1 MNEQFLKEI
10 FDYIYATAAQQ
21 KNSFTQ
27 ENHVLCICCD
37 DPAAQYRT
45 IVERYNVLY
54 PNDGEGPMN
63 RDRVVRI
70 LKRCRLDR
78 TSEREKLFSAAN
90 RAAGNL
96 ERSLNDESVPVADIH
111 IASHRN
117 AKRIILLALAR
128 RCPELRE
135 VYETVLRLN
144 RDFAAECLD
153 GIIDLMNAR
162 TQDVSH
168 KDAGQLEMERVKAS
182 LARSNKLLSELQ
194 SSFDEQL
201 ADSCA
206 EEQVRLFS
214 MLNSEKYGH
223 ILDLLIAA
231 QNGFHQ
237 MRRQKHTVPFEI
249 RNVQTL
255 VRRLL
260 EFMDDCGVSPILE
273 AGTDMT
279 IRAGDLDGIQYEG
292 EPFRDPE
299 ETKKVKVT
307 SPGWQIVERDIVIS
321 YPRVRETGKDGF

>member
-1 MNEQFLKEI
+1 MDQKFLKEI
-10 FDYIYATAAQQ
+10 LDYIYDTAAQQ

-37 DPAAQYRT
+37 DPAVQYRT

-54 PNDGEGPMN
+54 PNEPEGLMN
-63 RDRVVRI
+63 RDHVVRI
-70 LKRCRLDR
+70 LKKCNLDR
-78 TSEREKLFSAAN
+78 TSEREKLFAAAN
-90 RAAGNL
+90 RVAGNL
-96 ERSLNDESVPVADIH
+96 ERSLRDESVPIPDVH
-111 IASHRN
+111 ISSHRN
-117 AKRIILLALAR
+117 AKRIVLLALAR

-135 VYETVLRLN
+135 AYETILRLN

-153 GIIDLMNAR
+153 GIIDLMDSRSQN
-162 TQDVSH
+162 VSH
-168 KDAGQLEMERVKAS
+168 KDAGQLEMERIKAS

-223 ILDLLIAA
+223 ILDLLTAA

-237 MRRQKHTVPFEI
+237 MRKQKHTVPFEI
-249 RNVQTL
+249 RSVQTL

-260 EFMDDCGVSPILE
+260 EFVEDCGVSPILE

-279 IRAGDLDGIQYEG
+279 IRACDLDGIQYEG
-292 EPFRDPE
+292 NPFRNPE
-299 ETKKVKVT
+299 EIKNVKVS
-307 SPGWQIVERDIVIS
+307 SPGWQIAERDIVIS